1 MLPYLNKEFFFLSFL
16 SFLST
21 GKSQGLIL
29 WGGEQNS
36 PLPHLICAYTCTQHL
51 EKLPPLYRI
60 CYSAE
65 FLRIRKI

>member
-1 MLPYLNKEFFFLSFL
+1 MLPYLNKELFFL

-29 WGGEQNS
+29 WGGGGQNS
-36 PLPHLICAYTCTQHL
+36 PLPHLLCAYTCTQHL

-60 CYSAE
+60 CFSTE